1 MSDEIEW
8 YPKGTKINGTLVQM
22 LYGDTYSK
30 YEDSSSEEES
40 EEVVKKNRG
49 LSAVTEISNE
59 LAAFLGIEKHIP
71 RTEVIKGIWKY
82 IKDNDLQ
89 NPKDRREIILD
100 KRMKKV
106 FKVDRFDQCIM
117 QKYLSAQIYPFNPLN
132 LTEPDKNTK
141 KRKQQRKGR
150 TNSSKKMLTTAQR
163 EKRNHLSYDKS
174 KSVVN
179 DEEI

>member
-1 MSDEIEW
+1 MCPFLEGEFNRRFEFHVRNYICTHIFKYTAYIHQMFIAFE
-8 YPKGTKINGTLVQM
+8 KNVFFCRVFHLVNLGLLLLPTVSRM
-22 LYGDTYSK
+22 LPLID
-30 YEDSSSEEES
+30 
-40 EEVVKKNRG
+40 
-49 LSAVTEISNE
+49 A
-59 LAAFLGIEKHIP
+59 
-71 RTEVIKGIWKY
+71 EVIKGIWKY

-117 QKYLSAQIYPFNPLN
+117 QKYLSAQIYPFNPVN

-150 TNSSKKMLTTAQR
+150 TNASKKMLTTAQR